1 MPVAIVKLNDKAN
14 RVINVVKAKY
24 GLKDKSDAINRIAED
39 YGSEMLEPEIRPE
52 YIEKL
57 GRISKEK
64 AIKIKDLDSYFNNI
78 RKG

>member
-1 MPVAIVKLNDKAN
+1 MPVAIVKLNDKTN

-39 YGSEMLEPEIRPE
+39 YGDEILEPEIRPE

-57 GRISKEK
+57 AKIGKEK
-64 AIKIKDLDSYFNNI
+64 SVKVKDLDSYFEKM